1 MCKWIL
7 LERKKGANEDTRT
20 KKSAKKIYT
29 RKNIYFETEN
39 LTLLVIIKYCV
50 NLNIKF

>member
-1 MCKWIL
+1 MKT
-7 LERKKGANEDTRT
+7 LEP
-20 KKSAKKIYT
+20 KSLQQKIYT